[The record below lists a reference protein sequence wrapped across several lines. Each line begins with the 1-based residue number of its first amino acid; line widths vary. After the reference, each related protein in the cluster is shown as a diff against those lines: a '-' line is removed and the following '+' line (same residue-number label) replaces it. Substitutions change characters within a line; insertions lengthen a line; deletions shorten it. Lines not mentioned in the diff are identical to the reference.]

1 MSVDKAWGSN
11 NSNCHSKTSIFTI
24 FENFI
29 WYATCN
35 IIVFESIV
43 AYQDKRGNFGGID

>member
-1 MSVDKAWGSN
+1 MFD
-11 NSNCHSKTSIFTI
+11 TI

-35 IIVFESIV
+35 IIDFESIV
-43 AYQDKRGNFGGID
+43 AYQDKRENFGGIA

>member
-1 MSVDKAWGSN
+1 MLQAIAKTKAKQASL
-11 NSNCHSKTSIFTI
+11 ILFLRI

-35 IIVFESIV
+35 IIDFESIV